1 MTGNNVE
8 NTYSFLTSIML
19 LSSLFVFLFC
29 LFVVFVFFFVFCFCF
44 FVCLL
49 RPGLLVFTAFSSKC
63 SDIVLVALLCPNST
77 FQIPKCSVVIVCT
90 PLISVSKLKV
100 Q

>member
-29 LFVVFVFFFVFCFCF
+29 LFVAFVFFSFFVFVFS
-44 FVCLL
+44 FVCCD
-49 RPGLLVFTAFSSKC
+49 LVCLF
-63 SDIVLVALLCPNST
+63 LLLCS
-77 FQIPKCSVVIVCT
+77 FF
-90 PLISVSKLKV
+90 L
-100 Q
+100 